1 MKRALDVVLS
11 ALGLAVLWPAFL
23 VFAALIKAEDGGP
36 VLFRQQRVGRNLKT
50 FFILKFRTMRV
61 DAAESGP
68 AITVRGDD
76 RVTRAGRLL
85 RPLKLD
91 ELPQLW
97 NVLVGDMSLV
107 GSRPEVPRYVDLY
120 RAEYT
125 EILKIRPGITDPA
138 SIRYRDEN
146 QLLDRAEDAERDYVE
161 RILPEKL
168 RLSRHYTRNAS
179 VGWDIQL
186 VITTLASLFYP
197 ARAVEH
203 VVDWLTPFRFWV
215 GFAVQVAALAVA
227 NILALLLR
235 FDGHVP
241 STEQAMFLRV
251 MPLVLVAQVLWMQAF
266 KLFHGAWRYA
276 TVRDLRS
283 IAFAITGAQFTWWF
297 AARWLLGVTHY
308 SRGIAAIDALLCVAF
323 LAGVRIARRLH
334 RELKPGG
341 MPLRRVLLVGDE
353 DPMARL
359 VRELVERAGN
369 ECEVIGM
376 LNGDPRR
383 KGVRIHGVPV
393 LGTKGEL
400 DEVVRRTEPDEILV
414 AMPDASA
421 DAREELLRQCRA
433 LGRSARLAPDMGRLL
448 FQPEAPKLGGDYNP
462 EDLLFRE
469 AIHTDSTVARSI
481 VGQRC
486 VLVTGAGGSI
496 GSEIVRQVAA
506 HGPSRLVL
514 YERHEFALYEIE
526 RELRRSFPELVIEP
540 IIGDVADAAR
550 VDEVIAAFK
559 PHAIFHAAAYKHVPM
574 MERNPGEA
582 LRTNVLGTRTVA
594 EAAMRHDADVFVL
607 ISTDKAVEPV
617 CMMGIS
623 KRLAELNVQVMQNGS
638 RTKLLTVRF
647 GNVLNSSGSVLP
659 LFREQIERGGPVTVT
674 HPEVTRLFMT
684 VPEAVQL
691 ILHTASM
698 GRGGEVFVL
707 DMGKPIRIL
716 DMAKALIRLYGLKAG
731 KDIEIRITGLRPGER
746 LFEKLLNDHETVWK
760 SAHPKILRAV
770 SQNDPAM
777 VREEMA
783 RLLRV
788 SEERMGG
795 TPGIVRTLNESLP
808 S

>member
-1 MKRALDVVLS
+1 
-11 ALGLAVLWPAFL
+11 
-23 VFAALIKAEDGGP
+23 
-36 VLFRQQRVGRNLKT
+36 
-50 FFILKFRTMRV
+50 
-61 DAAESGP
+61 
-68 AITVRGDD
+68 
-76 RVTRAGRLL
+76 
-85 RPLKLD
+85 
-91 ELPQLW
+91 
-97 NVLVGDMSLV
+97 
-107 GSRPEVPRYVDLY
+107 
-120 RAEYT
+120 
-125 EILKIRPGITDPA
+125 
-138 SIRYRDEN
+138 
-146 QLLDRAEDAERDYVE
+146 
-161 RILPEKL
+161 
-168 RLSRHYTRNAS
+168 
-179 VGWDIQL
+179 
-186 VITTLASLFYP
+186 
-197 ARAVEH
+197 
-203 VVDWLTPFRFWV
+203 
-215 GFAVQVAALAVA
+215 
-227 NILALLLR
+227 
-235 FDGHVP
+235 
-241 STEQAMFLRV
+241 
-251 MPLVLVAQVLWMQAF
+251 
-266 KLFHGAWRYA
+266 
-276 TVRDLRS
+276 
-283 IAFAITGAQFTWWF
+283 
-297 AARWLLGVTHY
+297 
-308 SRGIAAIDALLCVAF
+308 
-323 LAGVRIARRLH
+323 
-334 RELKPGG
+334 
-341 MPLRRVLLVGDE
+341 
-353 DPMARL
+353 
-359 VRELVERAGN
+359 
-369 ECEVIGM
+369 
-376 LNGDPRR
+376 
-383 KGVRIHGVPV
+383 
-393 LGTKGEL
+393 
-400 DEVVRRTEPDEILV
+400 
-414 AMPDASA
+414 
-421 DAREELLRQCRA
+421 
-433 LGRSARLAPDMGRLL
+433 
-448 FQPEAPKLGGDYNP
+448 
-462 EDLLFRE
+462 
-469 AIHTDSTVARSI
+469 
-481 VGQRC
+481 
-486 VLVTGAGGSI
+486 
-496 GSEIVRQVAA
+496 
-506 HGPSRLVL
+506 
-514 YERHEFALYEIE
+514 
-526 RELRRSFPELVIEP
+526 
-540 IIGDVADAAR
+540 

-691 ILHTASM
+691 ILHTATM